1 MAGASLT
8 YQQALYLGDM
18 VKSTRASGT
27 QGLASVAH
35 FVHLNGELV
44 CRLGQDLRSAR
55 HI

>member
-1 MAGASLT
+1 MAGARLT

-27 QGLASVAH
+27 RGLARVAH
-35 FVHLNGELV
+35 FARPNGELV
-44 CRLGQDLRSAR
+44 CRLEQDLQSAR

>member
-1 MAGASLT
+1 MAGARLT

-27 QGLASVAH
+27 RALARVAH
-35 FVHLNGELV
+35 FTRPNGELV
-44 CRLGQDLRSAR
+44 CWLGQDLRSAR